1 MGGMVLT
8 SFIFSYMNLGEF
20 AVYSF
25 LNYDFGF
32 MGGLYS
38 LFILSIIII
47 IFDLIIDIINVEA
60 RHEN

>member
-1 MGGMVLT
+1 MVLT

-25 LNYDFGF
+25 LNYDVGF

-47 IFDLIIDIINVEA
+47 SESIPCDA
-60 RHEN
+60 CTSPENQKV